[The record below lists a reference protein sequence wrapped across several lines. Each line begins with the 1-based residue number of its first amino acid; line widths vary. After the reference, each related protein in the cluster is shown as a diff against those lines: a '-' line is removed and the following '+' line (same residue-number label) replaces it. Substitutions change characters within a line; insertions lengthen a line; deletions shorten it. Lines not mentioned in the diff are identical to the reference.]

1 MMLYIFLILLAITT
15 IVCVFIIDRQ
25 SLKLRR
31 TNQVLAKEIA
41 EYVTVNDAYM
51 RLKGRTDLPIAQ
63 KDQESI
69 PRLKTMNDEDLF
81 NFLYVV
87 IASEGLFLKPT
98 FSLKDLEK
106 RFLVSEERLI
116 KAFYHGSRFGSFAA
130 FIDECRLHES
140 IKMLT
145 SHPEIPLDEVAKQ
158 SGYANTG
165 VFKEKFFDRYRL
177 TPEEFLF
184 LYRPADKCLPSA

>member
-1 MMLYIFLILLAITT
+1 MLYIFLILLAITT

-41 EYVTVNDAYM
+41 EHVAVSDAYM

-69 PRLKTMNDEDLF
+69 PRLKTMDDEDLF
-81 NFLYVV
+81 RFLCVV

-106 RFLVSEERLI
+106 RFMVSEKRLI

-130 FIDECRLHES
+130 FAC
-140 IKMLT
+140 
-145 SHPEIPLDEVAKQ
+145 
-158 SGYANTG
+158 
-165 VFKEKFFDRYRL
+165 
-177 TPEEFLF
+177 
-184 LYRPADKCLPSA
+184 C